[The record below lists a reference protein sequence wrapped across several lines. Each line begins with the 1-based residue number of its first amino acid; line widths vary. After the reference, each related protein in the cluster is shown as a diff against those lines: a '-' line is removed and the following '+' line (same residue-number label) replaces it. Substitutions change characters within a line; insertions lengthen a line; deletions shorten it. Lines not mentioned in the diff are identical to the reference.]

1 MSLSMM
7 IEILSLRAGEASSK
21 TKRFTYRNNCE
32 YKHHNLKQFSSHHFA
47 SHARHRHLWQ
57 CVTSWTF
64 CWLFSCLVTSVVYYP
79 CDILVSG
86 MMSSYRYQIN
96 YHSFLVWANLYFH
109 FLFNTFLKLRT
120 FPMREFESGL
130 SHVLLT
136 WIFGS
141 FHSSANSRNDHDR
154 LSRSQHNWCYTFFK
168 YSPVSRLLNN
178 IKFIFMYFP
187 VSLFH
192 NCNLDGAE
200 DSSHKAIIV

>member
-32 YKHHNLKQFSSHHFA
+32 YKHYNLEQFSSHHFA
-47 SHARHRHLWQ
+47 SHARHRHLMWQ
-57 CVTSWTF
+57 CVTSSSFW
-64 CWLFSCLVTSVVYYP
+64 WLFSCLVTSVVCYP

-86 MMSSYRYQIN
+86 MMSSDCYEIK
-96 YHSFLVWANLYFH
+96 YHSFLVWANLYFR

-120 FPMREFESGL
+120 FQPMREFESGL
-130 SHVLLT
+130 CHVLLT

-154 LSRSQHNWCYTFFK
+154 LSRS
-168 YSPVSRLLNN
+168 
-178 IKFIFMYFP
+178 
-187 VSLFH
+187 
-192 NCNLDGAE
+192 
-200 DSSHKAIIV
+200 